1 MLQYQ
6 EDNELPVGERSW
18 LHAHLTTGDV
28 LLVVATPQMM
38 DAACAG
44 HDRPL
49 FMDATHGTVKY
60 GARPV
65 LVMDQMNKGV
75 PVAWAIVERERT
87 VDEVPPGAQR
97 RDPPQAA
104 DADKEWQP
112 SCMLTDDVEAE
123 HAATRCATHA
133 VYCFTTGAQ
142 YGMRRA
148 SNFVAAPTAAMSG
161 AGISHCAANSR
172 DAQIRAAV

>member
-28 LLVVATPQMM
+28 LLVVAPQMM

-60 GARPV
+60 GYKLVAV

-75 PVAWAIVERERT
+75 PVAWAIVDERT
-87 VDEVPPGAQR
+87 VDYTKFLQVLKDEILR
-97 RDPPQAA
+97 KAA
-104 DADKEWQP
+104 DARQGVAAKLY
-112 SCMLTDDVEAE
+112 LTDDVE
-123 HAATRCATHA
+123 
-133 VYCFTTGAQ
+133 G
-142 YGMRRA
+142 
-148 SNFVAAPTAAMSG
+148 
-161 AGISHCAANSR
+161 
-172 DAQIRAAV
+172 

>member
-28 LLVVATPQMM
+28 LLVVAPQMM

-60 GARPV
+60 GYKLVAV

-75 PVAWAIVERERT
+75 PVAWAIVDERT
-87 VDEVPPGAQR
+87 VDYTKFLQVLKDEILR
-97 RDPPQAA
+97 RLQTLTRSGSQACT
-104 DADKEWQP
+104 
-112 SCMLTDDVEAE
+112 SLTMLRAE

-133 VYCFTTGAQ
+133 VYCFLPLRK
-142 YGMRRA
+142 YGIATPLTSWRHSPQQQCQEQA
-148 SNFVAAPTAAMSG
+148 YLIVLKL
-161 AGISHCAANSR
+161 
-172 DAQIRAAV
+172 

>member
-38 DAACAG
+38 DAALRFG

-60 GARPV
+60 GYKLVTV

-75 PVAWAIVERERT
+75 PVAWAIVEHERT
-87 VDEVPPGAQR
+87 VDYTKFLQVLKDEILR
-97 RDPPQAA
+97 KAA

-112 SCMLTDDVEAE
+112 SCMLTDDAEAE

-133 VYCFTTGAQ
+133 VYCFTTGCK
-142 YGMRRA
+142 YGIATRL
-148 SNFVAAPTAAMSG
+148 
-161 AGISHCAANSR
+161 
-172 DAQIRAAV
+172 